1 MSEHKIKHRNL
12 HEEEKK
18 KIPPEKMQNIAG
30 MAVIGIITV
39 ALCLCGLFGG
49 DDSVKTDKDVTTT
62 SSATTTTTTTAALPG
77 ADAPIDSTSS
87 ESQTTTTTTT
97 AQTTTPSETTTTPK
111 ETTTEAK
118 STTTTAKQ
126 TTTKKPQTST
136 AKQTTTAKVTTTTAK
151 QTTTAKVTT
160 TTAKKT
166 TTTTTTTTKKPASQG
181 KLSATANSV
190 ESWGEGSQIS
200 TKIVVSIKNAT
211 KSAVDG
217 WTVTMK
223 VPAGAKITQG
233 WGGVYSISGTTL
245 TIKPADYNKVIEAGK
260 EISDIGFII
269 EASEKVTSS
278 ATVK

>member
-39 ALCLCGLFGG
+39 ALCFCGLFGG

-62 SSATTTTTTTAALPG
+62 SSATTTTTTTTAALPG
-77 ADAPIDSTSS
+77 ADAPTDSTSS

-118 STTTTAKQ
+118 STTTTAKE
-126 TTTKKPQTST
+126 TTTKKPQTS
-136 AKQTTTAKVTTTTAK
+136 TAK

-166 TTTTTTTTKKPASQG
+166 TTTTTTTTKKPTSQG
-181 KLSATANSV
+181 KLSATASV
-190 ESWGEGSQIS
+190 VNSWGEGSQIS
-200 TKIVVSIKNAT
+200 TQISVSVKNAT